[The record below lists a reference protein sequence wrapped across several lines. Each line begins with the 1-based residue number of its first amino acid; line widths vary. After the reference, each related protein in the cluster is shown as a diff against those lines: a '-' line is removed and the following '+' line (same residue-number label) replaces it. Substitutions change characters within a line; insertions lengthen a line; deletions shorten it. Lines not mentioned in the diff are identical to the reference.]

1 MRIHD
6 GFEKDQTPNKL
17 AYVTVEKS
25 LVEKELKLP
34 TIYVILDE
42 KVDSEK
48 GCCNGFYFMKK
59 I

>member
-6 GFEKDQTPNKL
+6 GFEKDPTSNKL
-17 AYVTVEKS
+17 ADVTVEKS

-42 KVDSEK
+42 KVDFGE
-48 GCCNGFYFMKK
+48 GVL
-59 I
+59 

>member
-6 GFEKDQTPNKL
+6 GFEKDQTSNKL

-42 KVDSEK
+42 KVDFGE
-48 GCCNGFYFMKK
+48 GVL
-59 I
+59 